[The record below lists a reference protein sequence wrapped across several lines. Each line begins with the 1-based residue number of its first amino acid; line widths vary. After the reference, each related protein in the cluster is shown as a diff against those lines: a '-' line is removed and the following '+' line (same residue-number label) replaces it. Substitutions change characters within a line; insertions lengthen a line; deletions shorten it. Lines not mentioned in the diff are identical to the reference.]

1 MIFFGD
7 SDRVCVARVEEPV
20 CVRAC
25 VCVYIYVCVC
35 VCVCV
40 CVRGFWRTLN
50 KKWARE
56 GSISVLDEP
65 LASPL
70 LA

>member
-35 VCVCV
+35 VCVC
-40 CVRGFWRTLN
+40 
-50 KKWARE
+50 AR
-56 GSISVLDEP
+56 
-65 LASPL
+65 L
-70 LA
+70 LADAE